1 MKKTTAQVKISKLR
15 KRIRI
20 VKGGTSASKTF
31 SIIPFLIEYAL
42 SKPKREISIVA
53 ETIPHLRRGALRD
66 FLKIMDLVGMFQDA
80 NFNKSSLTYTFNNG
94 SFIEFFSADNP
105 SKLRGARRD
114 VLFINEC
121 NNVLWE
127 SYYQLAIRTRKF
139 IYLDYNPVEEF
150 WVDTEL
156 LNDPDVE
163 MITLTYKDNEALDES
178 IVREIEK
185 AREKAET
192 SQYWANWWRVYGLGQ
207 TGTLQGVVFDNWV
220 QVPTMPQDA
229 KLIGY
234 GMDFGFSVDPT
245 TLIEVRQQN
254 GELWLREVLYRT
266 NMTNTDIGNFL
277 KQQGIARDEIVAD
290 SAEPKSIEEI
300 RRQGFNIQ
308 PAMKGPDSI
317 NNGIDILRRYKMNVT
332 QDSLNLIK
340 ELRSYKWATDKD
352 GKATG
357 KPVDYMNH
365 CFIGD
370 TLITTTN
377 GDVKIKD
384 IEVGD
389 YVLTSKGYKKVLK
402 KFNNGV
408 KQVHNY
414 SMQFDTFNVNLCST
428 KEHEI
433 KTINGWQQISKL
445 KQNNVLYQC
454 KYSMVKNIDCTP
466 MKDILAEAEKGC
478 IQRFGNSIMV
488 KYQKATTYI
497 MLMVMH
503 ITMILQTLILLM
515 KLCIC
520 VMKVKKGLKKIQIL
534 LKNFMPKVL
543 KRQKNGISQKKGYS
557 GIGNMEKK
565 HGLTSNCLTQNV
577 QFAENNIKHHSQH
590 EVNTV
595 IKTAKLLHFEEGE
608 SFYSEV
614 YDIMVE
620 DCHEY
625 FANGILVHNCIDSLR
640 YLALNKL
647 NNRPRGV
654 YKLIG
659 F

>member
-1 MKKTTAQVKISKLR
+1 MKLNPNFVFIEKNISE
-15 KRIRI
+15 KR
-20 VKGGTSASKTF
+20 VLALQGGTRSGKTY
-31 SIIPFLIEYAL
+31 SVLQWIVRQCMQYKGLT
-42 SKPKREISIVA
+42 ISIVRA
-53 ETIPHLRRGALRD
+53 TLPALKASAMRD
-66 FLKIMDLVGMFQDA
+66 FVEI
-80 NFNKSSLTYTFNNG
+80 LTNLGLYSEGNHNMTENVYTLNG
-94 SFIEFFSADNP
+94 NTIEFFSVDNEQ
-105 SKLRGARRD
+105 KLRGRKRD
-114 VLFINEC
+114 LLFVNEA
-121 NNVLWE
+121 NEITLEQWR
-127 SYYQLAIRTRKF
+127 QLVFRTTGR
-139 IYLDYNPVEEF
+139 IIIDYNPSM
-150 WVDTEL
+150 VDSWIYDHVLTREDCGL
-156 LNDPDVE
+156 LV
-163 MITLTYKDNEALDES
+163 TTYKDNPHLSEY
-178 IVREIEK
+178 IIREIE
-185 AREKAET
+185 ALQDADPE
-192 SQYWANWWRVYGLGQ
+192 YWKVFGLGERGQ
-207 TGTLQGVVFDNWV
+207 LKDLVFNNWV
-220 QVPTMPQDA
+220 QVPAMPQDA

-277 KQQGIARDEIVAD
+277 KQQGIAREEIVAD

>member
-1 MKKTTAQVKISKLR
+1 
-15 KRIRI
+15 
-20 VKGGTSASKTF
+20 
-31 SIIPFLIEYAL
+31 
-42 SKPKREISIVA
+42 
-53 ETIPHLRRGALRD
+53 
-66 FLKIMDLVGMFQDA
+66 
-80 NFNKSSLTYTFNNG
+80 
-94 SFIEFFSADNP
+94 
-105 SKLRGARRD
+105 
-114 VLFINEC
+114 
-121 NNVLWE
+121 
-127 SYYQLAIRTRKF
+127 
-139 IYLDYNPVEEF
+139 
-150 WVDTEL
+150 
-156 LNDPDVE
+156 
-163 MITLTYKDNEALDES
+163 
-178 IVREIEK
+178 
-185 AREKAET
+185 
-192 SQYWANWWRVYGLGQ
+192 
-207 TGTLQGVVFDNWV
+207 
-220 QVPTMPQDA
+220 
-229 KLIGY
+229 
-234 GMDFGFSVDPT
+234 
-245 TLIEVRQQN
+245 
-254 GELWLREVLYRT
+254 
-266 NMTNTDIGNFL
+266 
-277 KQQGIARDEIVAD
+277 
-290 SAEPKSIEEI
+290 
-300 RRQGFNIQ
+300 
-308 PAMKGPDSI
+308 
-317 NNGIDILRRYKMNVT
+317 MNVT

>member
-1 MKKTTAQVKISKLR
+1 MKLNPNFVFIEKNISE
-15 KRIRI
+15 KR
-20 VKGGTSASKTF
+20 VLALQGGTRSGKTYSALQW
-31 SIIPFLIEYAL
+31 IIRQCMQY
-42 SKPKREISIVA
+42 KGMTISIVRA
-53 ETIPHLRRGALRD
+53 TLPALKASAMRD
-66 FLKIMDLVGMFQDA
+66 FVEI
-80 NFNKSSLTYTFNNG
+80 LTNLGLYSESQHNMTENVYTLNG
-94 SFIEFFSADNP
+94 NTIEFFSVDNEQ
-105 SKLRGARRD
+105 KLRGRKRD
-114 VLFINEC
+114 LLFVNEA
-121 NNVLWE
+121 NEITLEQWR
-127 SYYQLAIRTRKF
+127 QLVFRTTGR
-139 IYLDYNPVEEF
+139 IIIDYNPSM
-150 WVDTEL
+150 VDSWIYDHVLTREDCGL
-156 LNDPDVE
+156 LV
-163 MITLTYKDNEALDES
+163 TTYKDNPHLSEY
-178 IVREIEK
+178 IIREIE
-185 AREKAET
+185 ALQDADPE
-192 SQYWANWWRVYGLGQ
+192 YWKVFGLGERGQ
-207 TGTLQGVVFDNWV
+207 LKDLVFNNWT
-220 QVPTMPQDA
+220 QVPAMPPDA

>member
-1 MKKTTAQVKISKLR
+1 MQY
-15 KRIRI
+15 
-20 VKGGTSASKTF
+20 KGMT
-31 SIIPFLIEYAL
+31 
-42 SKPKREISIVA
+42 ISIVRA
-53 ETIPHLRRGALRD
+53 TLPALKSSAMRD
-66 FLKIMDLVGMFQDA
+66 FVEILTNLDLYSESNHNMTENV
-80 NFNKSSLTYTFNNG
+80 YTLNG
-94 SFIEFFSADNP
+94 NTIEFFSVDNEQ
-105 SKLRGARRD
+105 KLRGRKRD
-114 VLFINEC
+114 LLFVNEA
-121 NNVLWE
+121 NEITLEQWR
-127 SYYQLAIRTRKF
+127 QLVFRTTGR
-139 IYLDYNPVEEF
+139 IIIDYNPSM
-150 WVDTEL
+150 VDSWIYDHVLTREDCGL
-156 LNDPDVE
+156 LV
-163 MITLTYKDNEALDES
+163 TTYKDNPHLSEY
-178 IVREIEK
+178 IIREIE
-185 AREKAET
+185 ALQDADPE
-192 SQYWANWWRVYGLGQ
+192 YWKVFGLGERGQ
-207 TGTLQGVVFDNWV
+207 LKDLVFNNWV
-220 QVPTMPQDA
+220 QVPAMPPDA

-317 NNGIDILRRYKMNVT
+317 NNGIAILRRYKMNVT